1 MEQHPSA
8 EVRREVREMLDA
20 DRRNESPLRTI
31 VDVVGALDGAGG
43 PGEIPSVIG
52 GYQVTGLLGQGGG
65 GVVLKAVCPKSGGPV
80 AVKVLGIGAWSSRA
94 LGRFRQEIKLLG
106 HLSHPGIARILDAG
120 TDRSGVA
127 PHPYFVMEFVD
138 GPTLSAWR
146 RAKSPSTRETVALF
160 AKIVEAVAYSHAR
173 GITHRDLKPSN
184 VLVDAAGDPKILDF
198 GVASIASGADPT
210 ADPLRA
216 LTFTLGLGAS
226 ADSGRTASLASG
238 GGGLFGTL
246 PYMSPEQIS
255 GTLPVD
261 ARSDLYSIGVMLFE
275 ALAGSLPYAVSTG
288 SISEAAHA
296 IRNEIPTRLG
306 RFDRTLRGD
315 LEVIVS
321 RLLEKRPVDRYQ
333 SAQDLLEDL
342 ERYLRGQRTRIRR
355 IPMRIRALRFAR
367 RYPAYTAAVA
377 LLGIVALGSL
387 AYAGYLVA
395 EERSVAARRV
405 ESEIESMRVDLSA
418 AALAVARGQ
427 PLTSLG
433 ALNQVAENRRNWAW
447 QALRRHFNRGSMVSY
462 VFYGPFDLQ
471 PRGDRLFVREAASG
485 ARTAVY
491 DLRKRTRGTLD
502 LGYNVPLAVSPDGA
516 RMVRGFLSDGQLI
529 VTSTEDG
536 ATLDAVAS
544 PLAEIDAMAWSDDG
558 ATLVLANRRGEIG
571 AIDLATG
578 ATQRVD
584 TGWTRRDG
592 NAVEVRIADHFVF
605 AAIEGGDAVHAW
617 RLPTLGAPGEL
628 RRIPLGD
635 WTVSRLAA
643 ARVGGV
649 LRVAVGTEQGAIALL
664 DAERAGAV
672 RRVDFASTPVWVIA
686 IEPRRA
692 LLVASCVEGVDRRCG
707 ILQAWDLA
715 TDEPAGALEARRS
728 VASAAFSA
736 DGETLFMGG
745 GFGELKRYSVERDL
759 LAPSIG
765 GAAWRV
771 EHMSLANGGR
781 MVVSTADGAYWW
793 NWDGDRQASRVR
805 PERWPL
811 PSEAI
816 AGRRFAVL
824 SIARDAA
831 GGERQTVL
839 AVADGGAARV
849 RFYAESGAEVGEAL
863 IDAPLSADAPM
874 SIAPTERGFV
884 VGTGRRVTTYAASS
898 VSGRVRA
905 ELIASTEC
913 AGIVRSVSATPD
925 GRALVVG
932 VRDSGDAD
940 AQLVG
945 LTASGRGALSQAWQR
960 RLKTAKEGKSE
971 GVAISADG
979 SCAFAVWGSG
989 DMAVYEAALGTNLFV
1004 AGDFAPWNIDRE
1016 ADDLCMSPDGRAL
1029 AVRFA
1034 DGSVR
1039 VIEVGAATAPK
1050 ERGP

>member
-1 MEQHPSA
+1 
-8 EVRREVREMLDA
+8 
-20 DRRNESPLRTI
+20 
-31 VDVVGALDGAGG
+31 
-43 PGEIPSVIG
+43 
-52 GYQVTGLLGQGGG
+52 
-65 GVVLKAVCPKSGGPV
+65 
-80 AVKVLGIGAWSSRA
+80 
-94 LGRFRQEIKLLG
+94 
-106 HLSHPGIARILDAG
+106 
-120 TDRSGVA
+120 
-127 PHPYFVMEFVD
+127 
-138 GPTLSAWR
+138 
-146 RAKSPSTRETVALF
+146 
-160 AKIVEAVAYSHAR
+160 
-173 GITHRDLKPSN
+173 
-184 VLVDAAGDPKILDF
+184 
-198 GVASIASGADPT
+198 
-210 ADPLRA
+210 
-216 LTFTLGLGAS
+216 
-226 ADSGRTASLASG
+226 
-238 GGGLFGTL
+238 
-246 PYMSPEQIS
+246 
-255 GTLPVD
+255 
-261 ARSDLYSIGVMLFE
+261 
-275 ALAGSLPYAVSTG
+275 
-288 SISEAAHA
+288 
-296 IRNEIPTRLG
+296 
-306 RFDRTLRGD
+306 
-315 LEVIVS
+315 
-321 RLLEKRPVDRYQ
+321 
-333 SAQDLLEDL
+333 
-342 ERYLRGQRTRIRR
+342 
-355 IPMRIRALRFAR
+355 
-367 RYPAYTAAVA
+367 
-377 LLGIVALGSL
+377 
-387 AYAGYLVA
+387 
-395 EERSVAARRV
+395 
-405 ESEIESMRVDLSA
+405 MRVDLSA

-558 ATLVLANRRGEIG
+558 ATLVLANGRGEIG

-592 NAVEVRIADHFVF
+592 KAVEVRIADHFVF

-628 RRIPLGD
+628 RRFPLGD

-672 RRVDFASTPVWVIA
+672 RRVDFASTPVRVIA

-728 VASAAFSA
+728 VASAAFSV

-793 NWDGDRQASRVR
+793 NWDGDRQASGAR

-831 GGERQTVL
+831 RVNGTAFIRADMQVDLLPSAAAIDKQL
-839 AVADGGAARV
+839 ADL
-849 RFYAESGAEVGEAL
+849 EKQ
-863 IDAPLSADAPM
+863 
-874 SIAPTERGFV
+874 
-884 VGTGRRVTTYAASS
+884 
-898 VSGRVRA
+898 
-905 ELIASTEC
+905 
-913 AGIVRSVSATPD
+913 
-925 GRALVVG
+925 
-932 VRDSGDAD
+932 
-940 AQLVG
+940 AQ
-945 LTASGRGALSQAWQR
+945 Q
-960 RLKTAKEGKSE
+960 K
-971 GVAISADG
+971 GVAIG
-979 SCAFAVWGSG
+979 
-989 DMAVYEAALGTNLFV
+989 
-1004 AGDFAPWNIDRE
+1004 I
-1016 ADDLCMSPDGRAL
+1016 
-1029 AVRFA
+1029 
-1034 DGSVR
+1034 
-1039 VIEVGAATAPK
+1039 ATAYPVTLERLKVWALTLEQKGLVLVPTSALTTVEKAAPRPAPAHPLHTAHPANDAEPK
-1050 ERGP
+1050 SESHSEPGPHP